1 MSDRGVA
8 QQVWPVVS
16 DRPQYSEPKET
27 IAPANWMG
35 TVEGGNELEDLQRHP
50 QVPVS
55 SQSLDAYLGSYVGME
70 GNPSADLWFCD
81 VKSHGEAV
89 PLASPLSPVS
99 APLAWDADFRLRHRE
114 ILPRLATQQKIARIV
129 AAARN
134 GRADSGGCDS
144 KQYFDRHLYGAS
156 GWEFKL
162 SLFPLPAGEIG
173 TRSWAR
179 AHWNQPALTPQGR
192 YFALCREGRR
202 FKFMAEL
209 RKRMQPKVIVCLG
222 TRNSD
227 DFLCAFGFTGAKESK
242 HVLQPADLGK
252 PISVH
257 IEGPGALLIC
267 PPLAGAS
274 GLNSDVLQ
282 EALGK
287 YIAQFM

>member
-1 MSDRGVA
+1 
-8 QQVWPVVS
+8 
-16 DRPQYSEPKET
+16 
-27 IAPANWMG
+27 
-35 TVEGGNELEDLQRHP
+35 
-50 QVPVS
+50 
-55 SQSLDAYLGSYVGME
+55 ME
-70 GNPSADLWFCD
+70 GNPAAALWFCD

-89 PLASPLSPVS
+89 SLASPLPPVS
-99 APLAWDADFRLRHRE
+99 APIAWDADFRVRHRD
-114 ILPRLATQQKIARIV
+114 ILPRLVTQQKVARIV

-134 GRADSGGCDS
+134 ARPDLGGCDS
-144 KQYFDRHLYGAS
+144 KQYFDRHLYGPS

-162 SLFPLPAGEIG
+162 SLFPLPVGEIG

-179 AHWNQPALTPQGR
+179 AHQNQPALIPQGR
-192 YFALCREGRR
+192 YFALCREGKR
-202 FKFMAEL
+202 FKFVADL

-227 DFLCAFGFTGAKESK
+227 DFLRAFGFTGATETK

-252 PISVH
+252 PISVYS
-257 IEGPGALLIC
+257 EGSSTLLIC